1 MDTINEEN
9 PAGSN
14 LPEGSH
20 ALQNAKG
27 WLRNIISLVER
38 LETAEEQAI
47 DGPDET
53 DAPRTEIE
61 ESPLSVMVRTGW
73 FQPGQ
78 KLSAEL
84 DEYEL
89 LLTTGGPA
97 LRLTGKLDGYG
108 QPDDWPRLEY
118 QDWSTP
124 WTEYLPAREHRE
136 ALQKF
141 ASVFWYGDN

>member
-20 ALQNAKG
+20 AEQNAKG
-27 WLRNIISLVER
+27 WLQNIISLVER
-38 LETAEEQAI
+38 LETAEEQAV

-53 DAPRTEIE
+53 DAPRAEIE
-61 ESPLSVMVRTGW
+61 ESPLSVMVRDGW
-73 FQPGQ
+73 RLVGVKSDGPV
-78 KLSAEL
+78 
-84 DEYEL
+84 EYEI
-89 LLTTGGPA
+89 LLTTGGPG
-97 LRLTGKLDGYG
+97 LRIIGTLGPHDE
-108 QPDDWPRLEY
+108 PDDWPRLEW
-118 QDWSTP
+118 QDWGAP

-141 ASVFWYGDN
+141 ASVFYYGDN